1 MSNVAIDIQQ
11 LTRSYGPRR
20 GVSDVNL
27 KVERGALFGFLGP
40 NGAGKTTTIRVLLGF
55 LRPTSGKA
63 TALGLDCWRQSHTL
77 KHDVGAIP
85 GDLRLWPWLS
95 GRSALK
101 LFGRI
106 RGKDMLRQGQSL
118 AEELE
123 LDLSVKVRAM
133 SRGMRQKLG
142 LILALAHEPKLLI
155 LDEPTTALDPLMQ
168 DRLREILRRRSNLG
182 DTVFFSSHTL
192 GEVQAL
198 CERVAIVKR
207 GVIVADTTVSELAAA
222 AGHDIDIRWSA
233 ATPLPES
240 TSLDPIVT
248 WKSRESLAWT
258 GRLREGELPQLLA
271 FVAQNRSAMA
281 DLKIA
286 RPDLETL
293 FMRFYEDDSN
303 GEAPR

>member
-1 MSNVAIDIQQ
+1 MSTPAIDIQS
-11 LTRSYGPRR
+11 LTRSYGTRR

-27 KVERGALFGFLGP
+27 KVEPGTLFGFLGP

-85 GDLRLWPWLS
+85 GDLRLWPWLN
-95 GRSALK
+95 GNAALK
-101 LFGRI
+101 LFSRI
-106 RGKDMLRQGQSL
+106 RGKDMLPQGRAL
-118 AEELE
+118 ADELE

-142 LILALAHEPKLLI
+142 LILALAHQPKLLI

-168 DRLREILRRRSNLG
+168 DRLRDILRRRSNLG

-207 GVIVADTTVSELAAA
+207 GVIVADTTVTALAAA
-222 AGHDIDIRWSA
+222 AGHDVDIRWSA
-233 ATPLPES
+233 GTPVPS
-240 TSLDPIVT
+240 SASLDSIMT
-248 WKSRESLAWT
+248 WKSRDAHAWT
-258 GRLREGELPQLLA
+258 GRLREGNLAALLA
-271 FVAQNRSAMA
+271 FVADHRALMI
-281 DLKIA
+281 DLKVA

-293 FMRFYEDDSN
+293 FMRFYEDDAQQ
-303 GEAPR
+303 EAAR